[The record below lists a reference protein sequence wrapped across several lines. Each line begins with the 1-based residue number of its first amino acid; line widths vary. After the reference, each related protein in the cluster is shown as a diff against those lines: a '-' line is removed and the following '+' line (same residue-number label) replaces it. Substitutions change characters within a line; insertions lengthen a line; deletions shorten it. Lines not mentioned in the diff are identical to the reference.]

1 MTETDPDS
9 WDESTEQYDEP
20 VASVVRPYT
29 LTAGRTT
36 SEVDVPMEAT
46 VELTRAGHDRR
57 WPTHDPSSQI
67 VGPCAAERLS
77 VAELAARSGLALGV
91 TRVLVGDLITHGY
104 VQLQQTLNDSTSS
117 VERISLI
124 ERTLRG
130 LRDL

>member
-1 MTETDPDS
+1 MTDIEPDA
-9 WDESTEQYDEP
+9 WDASAEQDDEP
-20 VASVVRPYT
+20 VASIVRPYT

-46 VELTRAGHDRR
+46 VELTSAGHDRR
-57 WPTHDPSSQI
+57 WPPHEPSSRI
-67 VGPCAAERLS
+67 AGLCEAERLS
-77 VAELAARSGLALGV
+77 VAEISARAGLALGV
-91 TRVLVGDLITHGY
+91 TRVLIGDLVTHGY
-104 VQLQQTLNDSTSS
+104 VQLQKTLTDSTSS